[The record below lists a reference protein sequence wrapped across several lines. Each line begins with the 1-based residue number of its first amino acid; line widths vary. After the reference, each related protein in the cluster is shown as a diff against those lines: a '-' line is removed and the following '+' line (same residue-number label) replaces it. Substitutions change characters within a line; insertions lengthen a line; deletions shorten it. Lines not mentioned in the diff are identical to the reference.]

1 MAQRQPPQ
9 GGPQNQMIERAAMA
23 TITLGELGDDAVDTP
38 LGHAV
43 LPDGEGGRGLQALG
57 GREVMTAG
65 KLDGAHKGLGEGF
78 PVGETHH
85 GDVLDAGEGKGE
97 MQSCASHVSFLL
109 LNQSQS
115 LRHHSPPHGPTAQRV
130 CHR

>member
-1 MAQRQPPQ
+1 
-9 GGPQNQMIERAAMA
+9 MIERAAMA
-23 TITLGELGDDAVDTP
+23 TIALGELGDDAVDTP

-57 GREVMTAG
+57 GREVMAAG

-85 GDVLDAGEGKGE
+85 GDVLDAGEGQCKVKAG
-97 MQSCASHVSFLL
+97 A
-109 LNQSQS
+109 
-115 LRHHSPPHGPTAQRV
+115 V
-130 CHR
+130 CHEVAP